1 MSKSSRVVPITPDV
15 LVHNEGTVFLF
26 CPLTFPAKEWIDEH
40 VQPDALWFGSALV
53 VEHRFAWGLAQGMK
67 DAGLTWEAR

>member
-1 MSKSSRVVPITPDV
+1 MSSSSHVSTITPDV

-26 CPLTFPAKEWIDEH
+26 CPLTARGKEWINEH
-40 VQPDALWFGSALV
+40 VQPDATWFGSALV

-67 DAGLTWEAR
+67 DAGLVLR

>member
-1 MSKSSRVVPITPDV
+1 MSSSSHVPNTPDV

-26 CPLTFPAKEWIDEH
+26 CPLTPQAREWIDEH
-40 VQPDALWFGSALV
+40 VQQDALWFGIAVV

>member
-1 MSKSSRVVPITPDV
+1 MSSSSQVLPITPDI
-15 LVHNEGTVFLF
+15 LVQNEGTVFLF
-26 CPLTFPAKEWIDEH
+26 CPLTSQAKEWVDEH
-40 VQPDALWFGSALV
+40 VQPDAMWFGNALV

>member
-1 MSKSSRVVPITPDV
+1 MSSTQDVHTVPDV

-26 CPLTFPAKEWIDEH
+26 CPLSTRATDWIDQH
-40 VQPDALWFGSALV
+40 VEDALWFGSMLV

-67 DAGLTWEAR
+67 DAGLNLK